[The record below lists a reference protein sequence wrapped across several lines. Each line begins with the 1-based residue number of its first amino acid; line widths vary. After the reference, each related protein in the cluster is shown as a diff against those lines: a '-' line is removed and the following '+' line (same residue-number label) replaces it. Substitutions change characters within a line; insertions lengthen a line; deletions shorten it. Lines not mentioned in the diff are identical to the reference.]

1 MRYLKLV
8 LALVVL
14 LALGCRT
21 TTGPDGLKVELR
33 TAHTMLT
40 PGDTFNGTFTIRN
53 TRANPVRT
61 DFGGLPRYEMDVYD
75 ENDSVVLNSPWAY
88 FQVINELTLGPW
100 GSESYDLGFILRSD
114 NGLDPLPVG
123 NYRIRARL
131 SGYPEPHDDL
141 NIRVE

>member
-21 TTGPDGLKVELR
+21 TTGPDGLKIELR
-33 TAHTMLT
+33 TVRTTFA
-40 PGDTFNGTFTIRN
+40 PGDTFEGTFTVRN
-53 TRANPVRT
+53 TRANEVRT
-61 DFGGLPRYEMDVYD
+61 EFGGIPRYEMDVYD
-75 ENDSVVLNSPWAY
+75 ERDSVVLSYPGAY
-88 FQVINELTLGPW
+88 DQIENELRLGPW
-100 GSESYDLGFILRSD
+100 GNESYDVAFIFRTA

-131 SGYPEPHDDL
+131 SGYPEPYDDL
-141 NIRVE
+141 SVRVE